1 MSGNRI
7 NAHKRIDLVQKLL
20 VVFTVVTF
28 LFSATL
34 WVSSKYRGYE
44 FRVFPFSFPLPY
56 EFFRWFNDF
65 KKIHLLMQEIQSGSL
80 GRPPGGGNDNPLQYY
95 CLENSMD
102 RRAWQATVWTHQEF
116 YTAEHASMR
125 AVFKLDFVAWQNSD
139 VKQFFLFS
147 QRSNHF
153 TRRYLP

>member
-44 FRVFPFSFPLPY
+44 FRVFPFSFPMPY
-56 EFFRWFNDF
+56 EFFRWFNDL

-102 RRAWQATVWTHQEF
+102 RRTWQATVWTHQEF

>member
-1 MSGNRI
+1 M
-7 NAHKRIDLVQKLL
+7 Q
-20 VVFTVVTF
+20 
-28 LFSATL
+28 
-34 WVSSKYRGYE
+34 E
-44 FRVFPFSFPLPY
+44 
-56 EFFRWFNDF
+56 
-65 KKIHLLMQEIQSGSL
+65 MQEIQSGSL
-80 GRPPGGGNDNPLQYY
+80 GRTPGGGNDNPLQYS

-125 AVFKLDFVAWQNSD
+125 AVLKLDFVAWQNSD